1 MSFPALIK
9 KIRSPLITF
18 VTVCVVLG
26 TAATIIAYGRGYRFD
41 LGTTNVRPTGLMSAT
56 SQPVGAQVFI
66 DGKLRAAT
74 DISFNIDPGWYT
86 VAIAK
91 EGYQTWEKRLR
102 VQGEVVTRA
111 DAMLLP
117 ANPSL
122 TAITGNGV
130 VSPVLSPD
138 GSKLAFVVPTPTAT
152 SAGTL
157 TDRAGIW
164 VLDLTDKPLGLNRDS
179 RQIATNTDINVNL
192 VTLAWSAD
200 SKQVLARLKPK
211 AGIPSFFLL
220 EADRLNDPPISAG
233 SVATLTNTW
242 LELLRTKEEDKL
254 ATLAPE
260 FIAEATTSMKII
272 AFSPDETKILYEAT
286 AAATLPEHIIPA
298 LIGTNPT
305 EETRTLTKDTLY
317 VYDIKEDRN
326 YSLGASSNL
335 GVLPAPKPLTAT
347 QKTSDALFTE
357 YAATTGPKS
366 LQWLA
371 TSRHLVYAGNEK
383 IDVMEYDGG
392 NRKTVYAGPFW
403 DTFVVPWT
411 NGTKLVILTNLNSAA
426 SLENNLY
433 AVNLR

>member
-1 MSFPALIK
+1 MKLPAFAT

-18 VTVCVVLG
+18 VTVCIVLG

-41 LGTTNVRPTGLMSAT
+41 FGSNNVRPTGLMSAT

-66 DGKLRAAT
+66 DGKLKAAT
-74 DISFNIDPGWYT
+74 DTSFNIDPGWYT
-86 VAIAK
+86 VTIAK
-91 EGYQTWEKRLR
+91 EGYQSWEKRLR

-122 TAITGNGV
+122 SAITGNGV

-138 GSKLAFVVPTPTAT
+138 GTKLAFVVPTPTAT

-164 VLDLTDKPLGLNRDS
+164 VLNLTDNPLGLNRDA

-200 SKQVLARLKPK
+200 SKELLVRLKPK
-211 AGIPSFFLL
+211 TGIPSFFLL
-220 EADRLNDPPISAG
+220 EADRLNDPPLAAG
-233 SVATLTNTW
+233 SIATLTNTW

-260 FIAEATTSMKII
+260 FIAEATTSMRII

-305 EETRTLTKDTLY
+305 EETRTFTKDTLY
-317 VYDIKEDRN
+317 MYDIKEDRN
-326 YSLGASSNL
+326 YSLGASLGL
-335 GVLPAPKPLTAT
+335 GVLPAPKPIAAAQRTP
-347 QKTSDALFTE
+347 DAIFE
-357 YAATTGPKS
+357 QYVGITGPKS

-371 TSRHLVYAGNEK
+371 TSRHLVYAGDEK
-383 IDVMEYDGG
+383 IDVMEYDAG

-411 NGTKLVILTNLNSAA
+411 NATKLVILTNLNPTASA
-426 SLENNLY
+426 ENNLY

>member
-1 MSFPALIK
+1 MKLPAFAT

-41 LGTTNVRPTGLMSAT
+41 FNNSNVRPTGLMSAT

-86 VAIAK
+86 VTIAK
-91 EGYQTWEKRLR
+91 EGYQSWEKRLR

-117 ANPSL
+117 SNPSL

-130 VSPVLSPD
+130 VAPILSPD
-138 GSKLAFVVPTPTAT
+138 GTKLAFVVPTPTAT

-164 VLDLTDKPLGLNRDS
+164 VLDLADKPLGLNRDS
-179 RQIATNTDINVNL
+179 RQIATDENMNLNL
-192 VTLAWSAD
+192 VSLAWSAD
-200 SKQVLARLKPK
+200 SKEILVRLKPK
-211 AGIPSFFLL
+211 TGIPSFFLL
-220 EADRLNDPPISAG
+220 EADRLNSPPIAAG
-233 SVATLTNTW
+233 SVSALTTAW
-242 LELLRTKEEDKL
+242 KELLHTKEEDKL

-260 FIAEATTSMKII
+260 FIAEATTSMRII

-286 AAATLPEHIIPA
+286 AAAALPENIIPP

-305 EETRTLTKDTLY
+305 EETRTLIRDTLY

-326 YSLGASSNL
+326 YSLGASSSL
-335 GVLPAPKPLTAT
+335 GVLPTPKPVAA
-347 QKTSDALFTE
+347 ALRTPDVLFDE
-357 YAATTGPKS
+357 YIAITGPKS
-366 LQWLA
+366 LQWLE
-371 TSRHLVYAGNEK
+371 TSKHLVYAGGER
-383 IDVMEYDGG
+383 IEVMEYDAA

-411 NGTKLVILTNLNSAA
+411 NATKLVILTNLNSTA
-426 SLENNLY
+426 SAENNLY
-433 AVNLR
+433 AVSLR

>member
-1 MSFPALIK
+1 MKLPALAM

-41 LGTTNVRPTGLMSAT
+41 FNSTNVRPTGLMSAT

-74 DISFNIDPGWYT
+74 DISFTIDPGWYT
-86 VAIAK
+86 VTIAK
-91 EGYQTWEKRLR
+91 EGYQSWEKYLR

-130 VSPVLSPD
+130 VAPVLSPD
-138 GSKLAFVVPTPTAT
+138 GTKLAFVVPTPTAT

-157 TDRAGIW
+157 TARAGIW
-164 VLDLTDKPLGLNRDS
+164 VLDLADKPLGLNRDS
-179 RQIATNTDINVNL
+179 RQIATAGDLNPNL
-192 VTLAWSAD
+192 VSLAWSAD
-200 SKQVLARLKPK
+200 SKEILVRLKPK
-211 AGIPSFFLL
+211 TGIPSFFLL
-220 EADRLNDPPISAG
+220 ETDRLNNPPIAAG
-233 SVATLTNTW
+233 SVLTLTNAW
-242 LELLRTKEEDKL
+242 RELLRTKEEDKL

-260 FIAEATTSMKII
+260 FIAEATESMKII

-286 AAATLPEHIIPA
+286 AAATLPEHIIPP

-305 EETRTLTKDTLY
+305 EETRTLTRDNLY

-326 YSLGASSNL
+326 YSLGASQNL
-335 GVLPAPKPLTAT
+335 GVVPAPKPLTAAQRT
-347 QKTSDALFTE
+347 PDAIFDE
-357 YAATTGPKS
+357 YVALTGPKS

-371 TSRHLVYAGNEK
+371 TSRHLVYAGDEK
-383 IDVMEYDGG
+383 IDVMEYDAG

-411 NGTKLVILTNLNSAA
+411 NATKLVILTNLNPTA

>member
-1 MSFPALIK
+1 MKLPALVT
-9 KIRSPLITF
+9 KIRSPLITI

-41 LGTTNVRPTGLMSAT
+41 LGSNNVRPTGLMSAT

-86 VAIAK
+86 VTIAK
-91 EGYQTWEKRLR
+91 EGYQSWEKRLR

-138 GSKLAFVVPTPTAT
+138 GTKLAFVVPTPTAT

-164 VLDLTDKPLGLNRDS
+164 VLDLADKPLGLNRDA
-179 RQIATNTDINVNL
+179 RQIATDENMNL
-192 VTLAWSAD
+192 NLISLAWSAD
-200 SKQVLARLKPK
+200 SKEILVRLKPK
-211 AGIPSFFLL
+211 TGIPSFFLL
-220 EADRLNDPPISAG
+220 EADRLNSPPAPAG
-233 SVATLTNTW
+233 SVSTLISTW
-242 LELLRTKEEDKL
+242 KELLRTKEEDKL

-260 FIAEATTSMKII
+260 FIAEATTSMRII

-286 AAATLPEHIIPA
+286 AAATLPEHIIPP

-305 EETRTLTKDTLY
+305 EETRTLTRDNLY

-335 GVLPAPKPLTAT
+335 GVLPPPKPLPAT
-347 QKTSDALFTE
+347 QKTPDTIFDE
-357 YAATTGPKS
+357 YVAITGPKS

-371 TSRHLVYAGNEK
+371 TSQHLVYAGGER
-383 IDVMEYDGG
+383 IEVMEYDAA
-392 NRKTVYAGPFW
+392 NRKTIYAGPFW

-411 NGTKLVILTNLNSAA
+411 NATKIVILTNLNPTASA
-426 SLENNLY
+426 ENNLY